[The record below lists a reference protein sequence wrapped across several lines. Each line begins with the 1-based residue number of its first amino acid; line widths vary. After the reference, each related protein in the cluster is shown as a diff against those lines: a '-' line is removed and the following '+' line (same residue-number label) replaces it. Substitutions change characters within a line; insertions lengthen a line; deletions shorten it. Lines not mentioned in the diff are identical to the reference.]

1 MPKTDTTVPKTKTPL
16 QRYSQQFL
24 EHLEIERNRSHLT
37 LRNYDH
43 YLHRFINFCHEQGVT
58 DPKDIDQELI
68 RSYRLYLNRL
78 TDGGPAGKPLK
89 IVTQNYH
96 LIALR
101 SFFKYLAKRD
111 IKTLAAEKIE
121 LPKTPSRQVEFLQ
134 PEDVEKLIAATA
146 EEKHPVTRA
155 RDKAVLEFLFSSG
168 LRVSELVSLKKDNL
182 NLKKGEFTVRGKGD
196 KLRLVFLSPRAIK
209 SLEEYFRMRKDNSKA
224 LFIRHDEKESVE
236 KQIKTLDDKLPGL
249 TARTVQRLIKK
260 YAMLAGITKKITP
273 HTLRHSFATDLLAN
287 GADLRAVQELLGHSS
302 ISTTQIYTHLTNKRL
317 RDIYD
322 KYHDKKEEK

>member
-1 MPKTDTTVPKTKTPL
+1 MPETKETKLKTPL

-24 EHLEIERNRSHLT
+24 EHLEIERNRSSLT

-43 YLHRFINFCHEQGVT
+43 YLQRFIRFCQEQGVT

-68 RSYRLYLNRL
+68 RSYRLYLNRMSQK
-78 TDGGPAGKPLK
+78 DKHLK
-89 IVTQNYH
+89 IITQNYH

-111 IKTLAAEKIE
+111 IKTMAAEKIE
-121 LPKTPSRQVEFLQ
+121 LPKTPSRQVEFLAT
-134 PEDVEKLIAATA
+134 EDVQKLIKPPGREAPQTQ
-146 EEKHPVTRA
+146 A
-155 RDKAVLEFLFSSG
+155 RDRAILEFLFSSG
-168 LRVSELVSLKKDNL
+168 LRVSELVSLRKESL
-182 NLKKGEFTVRGKGD
+182 NLKTGEFTVRGKGD
-196 KLRLVFLSPRAIK
+196 KLRLVFLSPKAIK
-209 SLEEYFRMRKDNSKA
+209 ALTDYFKLRKDNSRA
-224 LFIRHDEKESVE
+224 LFIRHDEKDSVE

-260 YAMLAGITKKITP
+260 YAMLAGITKKISP

-302 ISTTQIYTHLTNKRL
+302 ISTTQIYTHLTNRRL
-317 RDIYD
+317 KDIYD
-322 KYHDKKEEK
+322 KFHNKGEK

>member
-1 MPKTDTTVPKTKTPL
+1 MPEKETKQKTPL

-43 YLHRFINFCHEQGVT
+43 YLQRFMKFCADQGVT

-78 TDGGPAGKPLK
+78 TDNGKPLK
-89 IVTQNYH
+89 IITQNYH

-121 LPKTPSRQVEFLQ
+121 LPKTPSRQVEFLGT
-134 PEDVEKLIAATA
+134 EDVQKLIEATK
-146 EEKHPVTRA
+146 EEKHPITAA

-168 LRVSELVSLKKDNL
+168 LRVSELVNLKKDNL
-182 NLKKGEFTVRGKGD
+182 NLKTGEFTVRGKGD
-196 KLRLVFLSPRAIK
+196 KLRLVFLSPHAIK
-209 SLEEYFRMRKDNSKA
+209 ALTDYFKLRKDNSRA
-224 LFIRHDEKESVE
+224 LFMRHDEKTSVE
-236 KQIKTLDDKLPGL
+236 KQIKTLDDKTPGL

-260 YAMLAGITKKITP
+260 YATLAGITKKISP

-287 GADLRAVQELLGHSS
+287 GADIRAVQELLGHAS
-302 ISTTQIYTHLTNKRL
+302 ISTTQIYTHLTNRRL
-317 RDIYD
+317 KDIYD
-322 KYHDKKEEK
+322 KFHNKGEK